1 MAFAA
6 ASSGAVRQVEV
17 FVEEVE
23 DLQARVEMSKVQER
37 GFSRTR
43 SETPSC
49 RSQALRTA
57 DVVRLSLDWESL
69 LELVWGRC

>member
-1 MAFAA
+1 MALAA
-6 ASSGAVRQVEV
+6 TSSGPVRQVEV
-17 FVEEVE
+17 SEEVE
-23 DLQARVEMSKVQER
+23 ESHARVEMSKVQER

-57 DVVRLSLDWESL
+57 AVVRLSLDWESL
-69 LELVWGRC
+69 LRLVWWRY